1 MRLQRMILLVGLA
14 SLVLSPT
21 SASAQNANP
30 GLSGLLLQFFA
41 PDNQTLL
48 VSTPLSPFRHIAQFG
63 AQANIQDTM
72 SELNRSI
79 ASQLTTF
86 PLGSSSGGFAY
97 TFDPALGVFSRSTE
111 SFGPLFAERA
121 LTIGKG
127 KIGFG
132 TTYLRSTFDSFE
144 GQNLHNG
151 DVQFFMIHADINRD
165 GSHFQPWFEGDRI
178 QANLFLDLTADT
190 TVFFGNYGVTDKLD
204 VGFALPYLRLDM
216 TARVHLRIIHFST
229 DPEQLLGLFIHTFKT
244 LPDNLTPILGDDGE
258 QVRSGSAEGLGDL
271 VVRAKY
277 QIKKAEAGGIAA
289 AVDLRL
295 PTGDEQELLGSG
307 STQAKLFLIA
317 SGAGKKFSPHLNLG
331 YTFSR
336 GGSAATG
343 RLPDE
348 INYTVG
354 FDTALFPRLTLTADV
369 IGRTLRDTQRI
380 VVDQELWEYAT
391 RFPGLPGGVFIN
403 PAVALP
409 RLGVV
414 KGDLNVLLGAV
425 GLKFNPA
432 GNLLISASVLLS
444 QGKRGLQDYGTPVVS
459 VDYSF

>member
-1 MRLQRMILLVGLA
+1 MCLHRMMPLVALA
-14 SLVLSPT
+14 AFLLSPT
-21 SASAQNANP
+21 SASAQNA

-41 PDNQTLL
+41 ADNQTLL
-48 VSTPLSPFRHIAQFG
+48 VSTPLSPFRHLAAFG
-63 AQANIQDTM
+63 SQPNIQATM

-132 TTYLRSTFDSFE
+132 TTYLRSNFDSFE

-151 DVQFFMIHADINRD
+151 DIQFFLIHADINRD

-178 QANLFLDLTADT
+178 RANLFLDLTSET

-216 TARVHLRIIHFST
+216 TARVHETIFHFST
-229 DPEQLLGLFIHTFKT
+229 EPEQALGLFIHTFKT
-244 LPDNLTPILGDDGE
+244 LPDGLTPIAGDERDE
-258 QVRSGSAEGLGDL
+258 VRSGAAEGLGDL

-277 QIKKAEAGGIAA
+277 QIKKVEAGGVAV

-307 STQAKLFLIA
+307 SVQAKLFAIA
-317 SGAGKKFSPHLNLG
+317 SSSGKKFSPHVNLG

-354 FDTALFPRLTLTADV
+354 FDTALHPRVTLTADV
-369 IGRTLRDTQRI
+369 IGRTLRDIERLQ
-380 VVDQELWEYAT
+380 VDQELWEYAT
-391 RFPGLPGGVFIN
+391 RFSGLPGGVFIN
-403 PAVALP
+403 PVIALP
-409 RLGVV
+409 RLDVV
-414 KGDLNVLLGAV
+414 KGDLNVLLGAL

-432 GNLLISASVLLS
+432 GNFLISANVLLS
-444 QGKRGLQDYGTPVVS
+444 QGKRGLQDYVTPVVS